1 MLSIPSWCDRPTYEV
16 LPSDLII
23 NEEKG
28 LISVV
33 VRKIVGNEYLV
44 IPKYRASHKGSWS
57 TEYTGSLRRLI
68 ELYAPK
74 AVRSTLDYAIVE
86 YSPHYG
92 VPIPVEMVSSD
103 AAHVYICSGSNIDP
117 ARDMS
122 KLDKYS
128 SYKWSNTVSYLVEK
142 LGLLEMNT
150 LNECIW
156 PTGSLLLGS
165 FREFSDIDIVF
176 RIDTPSCYKRAI
188 EFIEKFYTISPNKLQ
203 SALTPQ
209 YIAREAKWRDI
220 GTGILVKALRRWQ
233 RLRIAATDISISLVN
248 VSSRLKP
255 ETRIF
260 MPTNKTVRREVY
272 IKPYQI
278 SAADYPGLVETS
290 EEHIVS
296 YDGIYIPLLFEGG
309 KVVIQGIKAEIL
321 LGGETLDAIVVG
333 VAESRTFIYKETQ

>member
-1 MLSIPSWCDRPTYEV
+1 MLSVPNWCGRPTNEV
-16 LPSDLII
+16 LPNDLVI

-33 VRKIVGNEYLV
+33 VRKIIDNEYLV
-44 IPKYRASHKGSWS
+44 IPKYRALSRGPWS
-57 TEYTGSLRRLI
+57 TKYLGSLHRLI

-74 AVRSTLDYAIVE
+74 AVKSTLTYTIVK

-92 VPIPVEMVSSD
+92 VPIPVEAVSSNMT
-103 AAHVYICSGSNIDP
+103 HIYLCSGSNIDP
-117 ARDMS
+117 IRDIS

-128 SYKWSNTVSYLVEK
+128 NYKWSNIISYLVEEI
-142 LGLLEMNT
+142 GLLEINA

-176 RIDTPSCYKRAI
+176 RIDTSSCYKRTI
-188 EFIEKFYTISPNKLQ
+188 ELVESFYTSSPNKLQ

-220 GTGILVKALRRWQ
+220 GTEILRKALRKWQ
-233 RLRIAATDISISLVN
+233 RLRIGTTDISISLVN

-260 MPTNKTVRREVY
+260 VLTNKVVRKEVY
-272 IKPYQI
+272 IEPYQI
-278 SAADYPGLVETS
+278 SAGDYPGLVETS
-290 EEHIVS
+290 NEHIVS
-296 YDGIYIPLLFEGG
+296 YDGIYVPLLFEGG
-309 KVVIQGIKAEIL
+309 KVVVQGIKAKII

-333 VAESRTFIYKETQ
+333 VAESKTFMYRE

>member
-1 MLSIPSWCDRPTYEV
+1 MLSIPNWCGRPTNEV
-16 LPSDLII
+16 LPNDLVI

-44 IPKYRASHKGSWS
+44 IPKYRASHRGSWS
-57 TEYTGSLRRLI
+57 TKYLGSLHRLI

-74 AVRSTLDYAIVE
+74 AVKSTLIHTGAK

-92 VPIPVEMVSSD
+92 VPIPVEVVSSNM
-103 AAHVYICSGSNIDP
+103 AHIYLCSGNNIDP
-117 ARDMS
+117 VRDIS
-122 KLDKYS
+122 KLDEYS
-128 SYKWSNTVSYLVEK
+128 NYKWSNTISYLVEEI
-142 LGLLEMNT
+142 GLLEINT
-150 LNECIW
+150 LIECIW

-188 EFIEKFYTISPNKLQ
+188 EFVESSYMSLPNKLQ

-220 GTGILVKALRRWQ
+220 GTESLGKSLRKWQ
-233 RLRIAATDISISLVN
+233 RLRIGTTDISISLVN

-260 MPTNKTVRREVY
+260 MLTNKVVRKEVY
-272 IKPYQI
+272 IEPYQI
-278 SAADYPGLVETS
+278 SAADYPSLVETS

-296 YDGIYIPLLFEGG
+296 YDGIYVPLLFEGG
-309 KVVIQGIKAEIL
+309 KVVVQGIKAKII
-321 LGGETLDAIVVG
+321 LGGEALDAIVVG
-333 VAESRTFIYKETQ
+333 VAESKTFMYRE

>member
-1 MLSIPSWCDRPTYEV
+1 MLPIPNWCGRPTNEV
-16 LPSDLII
+16 LPNDLVI

-28 LISVV
+28 IISVV
-33 VRKIVGNEYLV
+33 VRKIIGNEYLV
-44 IPKYRASHKGSWS
+44 IPKYRALQGGPWS
-57 TEYTGSLRRLI
+57 TKYLGSLHRLI
-68 ELYAPK
+68 KLYAPRTIK
-74 AVRSTLDYAIVE
+74 STLTHAIVK

-92 VPIPVEMVSSD
+92 VPIPVEVVSNNM
-103 AAHVYICSGSNIDP
+103 AHIYLCSGSNIDP
-117 ARDMS
+117 IRDIS

-128 SYKWSNTVSYLVEK
+128 NYKWSYTINYLVEK
-142 LGLLEMNT
+142 IGLLEINA

-165 FREFSDIDIVF
+165 FRAFSDIDIVF

-188 EFIEKFYTISPNKLQ
+188 ELVESFYKSLPNKLR

-220 GTGILVKALRRWQ
+220 STEILGKALRKWQ
-233 RLRIAATDISISLVN
+233 RLRIGTTDISISLVN

-260 MPTNKTVRREVY
+260 MLTDRVIRKEVY
-272 IKPYQI
+272 IEPYQI
-278 SAADYPGLVETS
+278 STADYPSLVKTS

-296 YDGIYIPLLFEGG
+296 YDGIYVPLLFEGG
-309 KVVIQGIKAEIL
+309 KVVVQGIKAKII
-321 LGGETLDAIVVG
+321 LGGEALDAIVVG
-333 VAESRTFIYKETQ
+333 VAESKTFIHKE

>member
-1 MLSIPSWCDRPTYEV
+1 MLSIPDWCGRPTNQV
-16 LPSDLII
+16 LPNDLVI
-23 NEEKG
+23 NEEKD

-44 IPKYRASHKGSWS
+44 IPKYRASHRGPWS
-57 TEYTGSLRRLI
+57 IEYLGSLHRLI

-74 AVRSTLDYAIVE
+74 AVRSTLTYATVE
-86 YSPHYG
+86 HSPHYG
-92 VPIPVEMVSSD
+92 VPIPVEIVSSNMT
-103 AAHVYICSGSNIDP
+103 HIYLCSGSNIDP

-128 SYKWSNTVSYLVEK
+128 NYKWSNTISYLIEK
-142 LGLLEMNT
+142 MGLLEINT

-165 FREFSDIDIVF
+165 FREFSDIDVVF
-176 RIDTPSCYKRAI
+176 RIDTPSCYKKAI
-188 EFIEKFYTISPNKLQ
+188 EFIEKFYTTSPNKLQ
-203 SALTPQ
+203 SALTPKH
-209 YIAREAKWRDI
+209 IAQEAEWRDI
-220 GTGILVKALRRWQ
+220 STEILGRALRKWQ
-233 RLRIAATDISISLVN
+233 RMRIGKTDISISLVN

-260 MPTNKTVRREVY
+260 TLANKSVRKEVY
-272 IKPYQI
+272 IEPYQI
-278 SAADYPGLVETS
+278 SAADYPSLVETN

-296 YDGIYIPLLFEGG
+296 YDGIYTPLLFEGG
-309 KVVIQGIKAEIL
+309 KVVVQGIKMKII

-333 VAESRTFIYKETQ
+333 VAESKTFMYKEM